1 MAAPRQM
8 TQYTLNALKG
18 WPQPAAV
25 DFNTTFDPTVIANDT
40 VILPGT
46 VVHLSDAG
54 QYLLGVGSYAVMP
67 MFMFNGSNDP
77 DVQNDGGDAST
88 TRGVFV
94 PISPTG
100 QAMAL
105 VAVGAYELTS
115 TAFVSASYKPN
126 DKLTSPASGGNKGLL
141 TAGTLWTHTIC
152 GIVSRGV
159 VNNGYGYDALAF
171 WPVFI
176 PPDSGHVVAGNGG

>member
-8 TQYTLNALKG
+8 TAYTLNALKG

-25 DFNTTFDPTVIANDT
+25 DFHTTFDAAVIADDT
-40 VILPGT
+40 VVLPGS

-54 QYLLGVGSYAVMP
+54 QFLLGVGAKTVMP
-67 MFMFNGSNDP
+67 MFMFNGSDDP

-94 PISPTG
+94 AINPTG

-105 VAVGAYELTS
+105 VAVGAYELVSTS
-115 TAFVSASYKPN
+115 FVAATYNPN
-126 DKLTSPASGGNKGLL
+126 DHLTSRLSPDATAGQLR
-141 TAGTLWTHTIC
+141 AGTLWTHTIV
-152 GIVSRGV
+152 GVVSRGV
-159 VNNGYGYDALAF
+159 VDNGYGYDALAY
-171 WPVFI
+171 WPVYL
-176 PPDSGHVVAGNGG
+176 PPDAAHMVVA